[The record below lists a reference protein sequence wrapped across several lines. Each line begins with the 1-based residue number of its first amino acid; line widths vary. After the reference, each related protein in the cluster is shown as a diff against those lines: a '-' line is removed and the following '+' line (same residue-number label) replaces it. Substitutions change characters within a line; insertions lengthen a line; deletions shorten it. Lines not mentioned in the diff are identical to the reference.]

1 MKIIKRLFR
10 ILNTRLPYWN
20 LKLPI
25 LFFILSVPVFLLL
38 KKSKYKFSQ
47 KIIAIIL
54 YFYSFNVVV
63 STLLMRTPQQ
73 TRIYNLIP
81 LSSFF
86 MPQDSSIAEFVF
98 NMALF
103 LPLGVLIPCLL
114 KRKNKEKTTMLIGF
128 SSSMLIEIIQLIRK
142 LGELETDDIIA
153 NTLGVLIG
161 ILIYKIIV
169 KRHQERT
176 KIKSNL

>member
-1 MKIIKRLFR
+1 MKTLNRLLR
-10 ILNTRLPYWN
+10 IFKTRLPSWN
-20 LKLPI
+20 LNI
-25 LFFILSVPVFLLL
+25 LIVFIILSVPVFFLV
-38 KKSKYKFSQ
+38 KKSKYKISQ

-54 YFYSFNVVV
+54 YIYSYNVVV

-73 TRIYNLIP
+73 TRMHNLIP

-86 MPQDSSIAEFVF
+86 IPQDSSIAEFVF
-98 NMALF
+98 NVALF
-103 LPLGVLIPCLL
+103 LPLGILIPCLL
-114 KRKNKEKTTMLIGF
+114 KRNNKEKTTMLIGF
-128 SSSMLIEIIQLIRK
+128 SSSMLIEIIQLTVK

-169 KRHQERT
+169 KKHQKRT
-176 KIKSNL
+176 KIKSDS

>member
-1 MKIIKRLFR
+1 MKTLKRLLR

-20 LKLPI
+20 LKLLI
-25 LFFILSVPVFLLL
+25 IFLILSVPVFFLL
-38 KKSKYKFSQ
+38 KKSKYKLRQ

-114 KRKNKEKTTMLIGF
+114 KRNNKEKTTMLIGF
-128 SSSMLIEIIQLIRK
+128 SSSMLIEIIQLIGK

-153 NTLGVLIG
+153 NTLGVLVG
-161 ILIYKIIV
+161 LLIYKVIF
-169 KRHQERT
+169 KKNQERT
-176 KIKSNL
+176 KRKSNL